1 MDIFDTHAHLLDEK
15 FDEDREELIA
25 SLANSGVK
33 LVMEACTDLGY
44 LEKLIPFIERHPM
57 IYGAAGLHP
66 EELGPYALSDMD
78 AVESALAHEKIKAV
92 GEIGL
97 DYYWP
102 ENPPREVQ
110 REFFDAQLSLAA
122 VHHLPV
128 IIHDREA
135 HGDTVDILRAY
146 KGQVTG
152 VMHCFSGSYETAK
165 ECLDLGFFIG
175 FGGALTFKNAKRN
188 VEVASKVPLDR
199 LVVETD
205 CPYMA
210 PVPCRGQRN
219 DPTKTLYVLQK
230 LAELRSMDQETL
242 APVLFENG
250 KRLFEI

>member
-66 EELGPYALSDMD
+66 EELGPYALSDLD

-135 HGDTVDILRAY
+135 HGDTVDILRAH

-165 ECLDLGFFIG
+165 ECLDMGFYIG
-175 FGGALTFKNAKRN
+175 FGGALTFKNARRN
-188 VEVASKVPLDR
+188 VEVAAKVPLDR

>member
-1 MDIFDTHAHLLDEK
+1 MDIFDTHAHLLDDH
-15 FDEDREELIA
+15 FDSDREQLIA
-25 SLANSGVK
+25 SLADNNVK

-66 EELGPYALSDMD
+66 EELGPYALSDLD

-135 HGDTVDILRAY
+135 HGDTVDILRAR

-165 ECLDLGFFIG
+165 ECLDMGFYIG

-188 VEVASKVPLDR
+188 VEVAAKVPLDR

-250 KRLFEI
+250 KRLFGI